1 MTRAGTRSDHA
12 SRAGAAFRPL
22 AWNGLR
28 LRVPQ
33 GWEPARLGRD
43 YLGLESPD
51 GPVMEVRFT
60 RNAGKAAPV
69 DVVRRMLKKSAVA
82 VEISDNAIP
91 RDWLAALSG
100 RENAGFSC
108 AGTPV
113 SRGVASLC
121 RTCGALM
128 VVRFFPAGEEDDGAV
143 AREVLASIRDHGR
156 EGASFELYGIR
167 LTPPEGMGLTRFSF
181 QPGRFDLEFSGPGRT
196 LGYARFAPAD
206 VLLAGGDVAA
216 FAGKQLSV
224 PGVQLA
230 FAPTR
235 WRLREAALAV
245 TPPPGGPVDAAV
257 GGILRFFRRRR
268 QARVL
273 VWREEAANKLAAVV
287 WCGVVPADAGEF
299 EKVCAGYGV
308 F

>member
-1 MTRAGTRSDHA
+1 MTRTGDRSMSASQIQAGL
-12 SRAGAAFRPL
+12 RPL

-28 LRVPQ
+28 LRVPMD
-33 GWEPARLGRD
+33 WEPARLGRD

-51 GPVMEVRFT
+51 GPVMEIRFT
-60 RNAGKAAPV
+60 HGAGKAAPV

-82 VEISDNAIP
+82 VEVADSAVP
-91 RDWLAALSG
+91 RHWLAALSG

-108 AGTPV
+108 AGTPA

-128 VVRFFPAGEEDDGAV
+128 VVRFFPAGEGEGGGL
-143 AREVLASIRDHGR
+143 AREILASIRDHGR
-156 EGASFELYGIR
+156 EGAAFELYGIR
-167 LTPPEGMGLTRFSF
+167 LDPPEGMGLVRFSF
-181 QPGRFDLEFSGPGRT
+181 LPGRFDLEFSGPGRT
-196 LGYARFAPAD
+196 LGYSRFAPAD

-216 FAGKQLSV
+216 FAARQLSV
-224 PGVQLA
+224 PGVKLA
-230 FAPTR
+230 FTPTR
-235 WRLREAALAV
+235 WRLREAAQAV
-245 TPPPGGPVDAAV
+245 TVPPAGPVDAAADV
-257 GGILRFFRRRR
+257 ILRFFRRRR

-287 WCGVVPADAGEF
+287 WCGVHPPDAGEF
-299 EKVCAGYGV
+299 DKVCAGYGI

>member
-1 MTRAGTRSDHA
+1 MIRAEARSGRA
-12 SRAGAAFRPL
+12 SRAGAAFLPL

-28 LRVPQ
+28 LAVPE

-51 GPVMEVRFT
+51 GPVMEIRFT
-60 RNAGKAAPV
+60 RRPERLAPQE
-69 DVVRRMLKKSAVA
+69 VVRRMLKKSPGEVA
-82 VEISDNAIP
+82 VGPETVP
-91 RDWLAALSG
+91 RDWLSAMPG
-100 RENAGFSC
+100 RDSVGFDC
-108 AGTPV
+108 GGLPV

-121 RTCGALM
+121 RTCGTL
-128 VVRFFPAGEEDDGAV
+128 VVARFFPAGEGDGGAM

-156 EGASFELYGIR
+156 DGPPFELYGIR
-167 LTPPEGMGLTRFSF
+167 LEPPQGMGLTRFSF
-181 QPGRFDLEFSGPGRT
+181 KPGRFDLEFSGPGRT
-196 LGYARFAPAD
+196 LGYSRLAPAD
-206 VLLAGGDVAA
+206 VLLAGGDLAA
-216 FAGKQLSV
+216 FAGKHLSI
-224 PGVQLA
+224 PGVKLE
-230 FAPTR
+230 FAPAR

-245 TPPPGGPVDAAV
+245 TDPPARGVDMAV
-257 GGILRFFRRRR
+257 DGVMRFFRRRR

-287 WCGVVPADAGEF
+287 WCGVVPADVGEF